1 MYSLRRYILWIVP
14 ALLCA
19 ACSGNVGTNPAP
31 PPPAPSPGPPFIAG
45 HGTLA
50 VIDVANPKARQVRLF
65 HPGST
70 REFATIVF
78 PGERYHP
85 NSLTFDRRGHLY
97 IGSND
102 TQGFGEYIVS
112 EFKVS
117 NLERV
122 REIRDLPRWN
132 HSSVATDDQNYL
144 YVNTPAF
151 LGGDIKI
158 YSPNVDRKPFLE
170 IKDLGTPMTTLPAPN
185 RLWVASQTIHG
196 SFLDG
201 YEVRSRKREF
211 SHSLGGVNASK
222 ITVNADGDGSLA
234 AVFSQRPLSP
244 DFMVAVYSQKT
255 GFLKK
260 IAEGRN
266 LKAMAGDNANT
277 IYVSESSPGKVLL
290 CDWQHCRDYLATNS
304 NEPVALAVNLRNRN
318 LYVANRDAGNVQIY
332 RVGETIPFLTIA
344 PSKFEPTALAVEP

>member
-1 MYSLRRYILWIVP
+1 MYSLRQYILWIVP

-19 ACSGNVGTNPAP
+19 GCSGSVGTNPP
-31 PPPAPSPGPPFIAG
+31 PPQPLPSPGPPFIAE

-50 VIDVANPKARQVRLF
+50 VLDVANPKARQIRLF

-70 REFATIVF
+70 REFATIVS

-85 NSLTFDRRGHLY
+85 NSLAFDRRGHLY
-97 IGSND
+97 IGTND
-102 TQGFGEYIVS
+102 TEGLGEYTVS
-112 EFKVS
+112 EFRVRD
-117 NLERV
+117 LERI
-122 REIRDLPRWN
+122 REIGNLPRWS

-170 IKDLGTPMTTLPAPN
+170 IKDLGAPITTLPAPN
-185 RLWVASQTIHG
+185 LLWVASQTIHG

-201 YEVRSRKREF
+201 YEVRSRKGKF
-211 SHSLGGVNASK
+211 SHSLGGVNAGK
-222 ITVNADGDGSLA
+222 IVVNADGDGSLA

-244 DFMVAVYSQKT
+244 NFMVAVYSQKT

-277 IYVSESSPGKVLL
+277 IYVSESSPGKVLR
-290 CDWQHCRDYLATNS
+290 CDWQHCRDYLTTNS

>member
-1 MYSLRRYILWIVP
+1 MQRQRRDQP
-14 ALLCA
+14 CA
-19 ACSGNVGTNPAP
+19 AAAPSPAP
-31 PPPAPSPGPPFIAG
+31 PFVAG

-50 VIDVANPKARQVRLF
+50 VIDVANPKARQIRLF

-70 REFATIVF
+70 REFATIVV

-102 TQGFGEYIVS
+102 TQGSGEYIVS

-170 IKDLGTPMTTLPAPN
+170 IKDLGAPMTTPP
-185 RLWVASQTIHG
+185 RPTCCGWHRRQSTVAFWTAMP
-196 SFLDG
+196 
-201 YEVRSRKREF
+201 VRSRKREF

-290 CDWQHCRDYLATNS
+290 CDWQHCRDYLSTNS